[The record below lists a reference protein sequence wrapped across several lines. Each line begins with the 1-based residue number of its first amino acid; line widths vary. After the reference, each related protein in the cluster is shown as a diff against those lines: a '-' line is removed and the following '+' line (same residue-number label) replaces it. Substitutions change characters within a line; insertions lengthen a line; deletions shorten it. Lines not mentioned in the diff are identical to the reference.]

1 MLSKL
6 IQSLFFPIL
15 LLVTVFT
22 NGQVKTMSA
31 EARLKGMQQRTLLK
45 AKSVLDSVKFRN
57 IGPSVMSGRVTD
69 LDVNPSDP
77 TEFYVAYASGGLWYT
92 NNNGQSFIAVFD
104 SADVITIGDIAVNWQ
119 TNTIWV

>member
-6 IQSLFFPIL
+6 IQRLFFPSL

-22 NGQVKTMSA
+22 NGQIRPMSA
-31 EARLKGMQQRTLLK
+31 EARLKGMQQRTILK

-77 TEFYVAYASGGLWYT
+77 TEFYVAYASGGLWHT
-92 NNNGQSFIAVFD
+92 NNNG
-104 SADVITIGDIAVNWQ
+104 
-119 TNTIWV
+119 